1 MKAIYSFILLFVLAV
16 AGTSQAPSQNTL
28 DKQPSYRANYQ
39 FRALAEIGFLGVAAH
54 SIQLGQ
60 NTTNFDYV
68 KQGGQSTLFPTSRLS
83 LEVDWKS
90 RNTIIFLYQPLRL
103 ETEVVTREDI
113 LIDDVL
119 FTEGTNLNLLYN
131 FPFYR
136 LSYLRHLRFKNE
148 RFSLA
153 VGGTLQIRNTTI
165 AFESANGEQRK
176 ITRNV
181 GPVPALKVKG
191 TFQQNRVLS
200 LEFEIDGMYAPVSY
214 LNGSD
219 TEIIGSILD
228 ASIRQRLSITDEV
241 DTFLNLRYL
250 GGGAVG
256 TSNDTSEVTDGF
268 TENWLNTYTVTT
280 GFSYEF

>member
-1 MKAIYSFILLFVLAV
+1 MKINLSLLFLIIF
-16 AGTSQAPSQNTL
+16 TSVGHTQVMSSSM
-28 DKQPSYRANYQ
+28 DKLPDYQ
-39 FRALAEIGFLGVAAH
+39 FRAIAEIGFLGVAAH
-54 SIQLGQ
+54 RIQLGQ
-60 NTTNFDYV
+60 NTTSFDYV

-90 RNTIIFLYQPLRL
+90 RNTLVLLYQPLRL

-119 FTEGTNLNLLYN
+119 FAEGTNLNLLYN

-136 LSYLRHLRFKNE
+136 LSYLRHLRIKNDKV
-148 RFSLA
+148 SLA
-153 VGGTLQIRNTTI
+153 IGGTLQIRNTTI
-165 AFESANGEQRK
+165 SFESANGEQRK

-181 GPVPALKVKG
+181 GPVPALKIRG
-191 TFQQNRVLS
+191 SYQQSQVLS
-200 LEFEIDGMYAPVSY
+200 IQLEVDGMYAPVSY

-219 TEIIGSILD
+219 NEIIGSILD
-228 ASIRQRLSITDEV
+228 ASLRQTLAINEV
-241 DTFLNLRYL
+241 FDAFLNLRYL

-256 TSNDTSEVTDGF
+256 TSDDTSEVSDGF

-280 GFSYEF
+280 GFALEF